1 MQRVSAKRGFHRLV
15 VLRERPFRQFIERK
29 QATQPLRL
37 HDKRPGFA
45 PWRRGIEVRNIIPD
59 PLAAVPLD
67 QHPLRIPGLA
77 VDIGRSAVVQH
88 PTIERPRP
96 GPSQRIAQ
104 ARRIGVITI
113 RHLVTL
119 LGPAAGID
127 PARRR
132 GAAVIAQQREAIE
145 QLAFFRQQSAILIV
159 EIRQRVAVVLFC
171 HLFRFRMVRL
181 LVAPAH
187 LQQGFRALPAFGAV
201 QFAQAMV
208 NPGKDFAI
216 IARFT
221 WGILTFP
228 VPLQPAAGVGDR
240 TVLFGK
246 AGRRQTED
254 FGLNRRRVDIIRLAV
269 VLPEGR
275 GFGHQRVDNHHIFQ
289 LAEAANH
296 FVFVREGGNRVK
308 ALADIAGDVAVIH
321 HVEVFDNVVSLVPLR

>member
-1 MQRVSAKRGFHRLV
+1 
-15 VLRERPFRQFIERK
+15 
-29 QATQPLRL
+29 
-37 HDKRPGFA
+37 
-45 PWRRGIEVRNIIPD
+45 
-59 PLAAVPLD
+59 
-67 QHPLRIPGLA
+67 
-77 VDIGRSAVVQH
+77 
-88 PTIERPRP
+88 
-96 GPSQRIAQ
+96 
-104 ARRIGVITI
+104 
-113 RHLVTL
+113 
-119 LGPAAGID
+119 
-127 PARRR
+127 
-132 GAAVIAQQREAIE
+132 
-145 QLAFFRQQSAILIV
+145 
-159 EIRQRVAVVLFC
+159 
-171 HLFRFRMVRL
+171 MVRL

-308 ALADIAGDVAVIH
+308 ALADIAGDIAVIH

>member
-1 MQRVSAKRGFHRLV
+1 MIQQDDAVLPSSRSSAKL
-15 VLRERPFRQFIERK
+15 LSSWPFSPAKCHF
-29 QATQPLRL
+29 
-37 HDKRPGFA
+37 D
-45 PWRRGIEVRNIIPD
+45 RRD
-59 PLAAVPLD
+59 P
-67 QHPLRIPGLA
+67 
-77 VDIGRSAVVQH
+77 
-88 PTIERPRP
+88 
-96 GPSQRIAQ
+96 
-104 ARRIGVITI
+104 
-113 RHLVTL
+113 
-119 LGPAAGID
+119 
-127 PARRR
+127 PARSRCS
-132 GAAVIAQQREAIE
+132 
-145 QLAFFRQQSAILIV
+145 L
-159 EIRQRVAVVLFC
+159 C

-221 WGILTFP
+221 GHPDLSSAT
-228 VPLQPAAGVGDR
+228 AASGR
-240 TVLFGK
+240 SWRSNLFGK

-296 FVFVREGGNRVK
+296 FVLSGKEATGLKPGRYSR
-308 ALADIAGDVAVIH
+308 
-321 HVEVFDNVVSLVPLR
+321 